1 MHTTHTWTANAQRP
15 ISNEVTSEFQ
25 SGKAQATVGLA
36 AIENLSM
43 EIHQLRYFVAVAN
56 EGSFSRA
63 AAKVRVAQ
71 PSLSQQIR
79 KLEAEVGQPLF
90 DRLPRSVVLTEA
102 GRCLIDYARQILAS
116 IGDAR
121 RCVDELKG
129 EVAGGLAVGAIP
141 TIAPYVLPELIG
153 KFQKHYPAVTLEIV
167 EDVTDGITRRVEAG
181 ELDVALASTC
191 QQSPTLRREP
201 LGNEPLLALVPK
213 GHPLAK
219 KPLVT
224 LDDLKSQRFL
234 LLHEMHCLS
243 QQVNHLLAARRLR
256 PEIALAGS
264 QLGTIANMVAAEIGV
279 SIVPQ
284 MMVKHQATPGCVSL
298 PFAPPVPERE
308 LNLLYNPLRFQSKA
322 AATFRREA
330 ATALSSQDSSIAR
343 NAKQ

>member
-1 MHTTHTWTANAQRP
+1 
-15 ISNEVTSEFQ
+15 
-25 SGKAQATVGLA
+25 
-36 AIENLSM
+36 M
-43 EIHQLRYFVAVAN
+43 EIHQLRYFVAVAE

-79 KLEAEVGQPLF
+79 KLEAEMGQPLF

-121 RCVDELKG
+121 RCVDEIKG
-129 EVAGGLAVGAIP
+129 EIAGKLAVGAIP
-141 TIAPYVLPELIG
+141 TIAPYMLPGLVVA
-153 KFQKHYPAVTLEIV
+153 FQKHYPEVTLEIV
-167 EDVTDGITRRVEAG
+167 EDVTDGITRRIEAG

-191 QQSPTLRREP
+191 QQSPTLRRES
-201 LGNEPLLALVPK
+201 LGSEALLALVPE
-213 GHPLAK
+213 GHPLTNK
-219 KPLVT
+219 TVIEF
-224 LDDLKSQRFL
+224 DDLKSQRFL

-243 QQVNHLLAARRLR
+243 QQVNHLLEARRLR

-264 QLGTIANMVAAEIGV
+264 QLSTIANMVAAAIGV

-284 MMVKHQATPGCVSL
+284 MMVKHHATPGCVSL
-298 PFAPPVPERE
+298 PFARPVPERE

-322 AATFRREA
+322 AAAFRQEA
-330 ATALSSQDSSIAR
+330 AAALSSEKSAIVQL
-343 NAKQ
+343 

>member
-1 MHTTHTWTANAQRP
+1 
-15 ISNEVTSEFQ
+15 
-25 SGKAQATVGLA
+25 
-36 AIENLSM
+36 M
-43 EIHQLRYFVAVAN
+43 EIHQLRYFVAVAE

-102 GRCLIDYARQILAS
+102 GRCLIDYARQILSS
-116 IGDAR
+116 IDDAR
-121 RCVDELKG
+121 RCVGDLKG
-129 EVAGGLAVGAIP
+129 EIGGKLAVGAIP
-141 TIAPYVLPELIG
+141 TIAPYVLPDLVG
-153 KFQKHYPAVTLEIV
+153 KFQKHYPEVTLEIV
-167 EDVTDGITRRVEAG
+167 EDVTEGITRRVEAG

-191 QQSPTLRREP
+191 HSSPTLRRESV
-201 LGNEPLLALVPK
+201 GNEPLLALLPER
-213 GHPLAK
+213 HPLAK
-219 KPLVT
+219 KTLVE

-243 QQVNHLLAARRLR
+243 QQVHHLLEARRLR

-264 QLGTIANMVAAEIGV
+264 QLGTIANMVAAGIGV

-284 MMVKHQATPGCVSL
+284 LMVNHQAIPGCVSL

-322 AATFRREA
+322 AAAFRREA
-330 ATALSSQDSSIAR
+330 AAAFSSHDSSIAP

>member
-1 MHTTHTWTANAQRP
+1 
-15 ISNEVTSEFQ
+15 
-25 SGKAQATVGLA
+25 
-36 AIENLSM
+36 M
-43 EIHQLRYFVAVAN
+43 EIHQLRYFIAVAD

-102 GRCLIDYARQILAS
+102 GRCFIDYARQILAS

-129 EVAGGLAVGAIP
+129 EVAGALAVGAIS
-141 TIAPYVLPELIG
+141 TIAPYVLPELVVT
-153 KFQKHYPAVTLEIV
+153 FQKHYPQVTLEIV
-167 EDVTDGITRRVEAG
+167 EDVTAGITRRIEAG

-191 QQSPTLRREP
+191 QQSPTLRREA
-201 LGNEPLLALVPK
+201 LASEPLLALVPE

-219 KPLVT
+219 KTMVE

-243 QQVNHLLAARRLR
+243 QQVNHLLESRRLR

-264 QLGTIANMVAAEIGV
+264 QLSTIANMVAASIGV

-284 MMVKHQATPGCVSL
+284 LMVKHYATPGCVSL

-322 AATFRREA
+322 AAAFRQEA
-330 ATALSSQDSSIAR
+330 AAALSGQESPVAR
-343 NAKQ
+343 DVAE

>member
-1 MHTTHTWTANAQRP
+1 
-15 ISNEVTSEFQ
+15 
-25 SGKAQATVGLA
+25 
-36 AIENLSM
+36 M
-43 EIHQLRYFVAVAN
+43 EIHQLRYFVAVAD

-129 EVAGGLAVGAIP
+129 EVSGALAVGAIP
-141 TIAPYVLPELIG
+141 TIAPYVLPELVVT
-153 KFQKHYPAVTLEIV
+153 FQKHYPQVTLEIV
-167 EDVTDGITRRVEAG
+167 EDVTDGITRRIEAG

-191 QQSPTLRREP
+191 QPNPSLRRES
-201 LGNEPLLALVPK
+201 LATEPLLALVPEE
-213 GHPLAK
+213 HPLAK
-219 KPLVT
+219 RHLVEF
-224 LDDLKSQRFL
+224 DDLKSQRFL

-243 QQVNHLLAARRLR
+243 QQVNHLLESRRLR

-264 QLGTIANMVAAEIGV
+264 QLSTIANMVAASIGI

-284 MMVKHQATPGCVSL
+284 MMVKHHATPGCVSL

-308 LNLLYNPLRFQSKA
+308 LNFLSNPRRFQNKA
-322 AATFRREA
+322 AAAFRREA
-330 ATALSSQDSSIAR
+330 AAALSAKDLSITPVA
-343 NAKQ
+343 QE

>member
-1 MHTTHTWTANAQRP
+1 
-15 ISNEVTSEFQ
+15 
-25 SGKAQATVGLA
+25 
-36 AIENLSM
+36 M
-43 EIHQLRYFVAVAN
+43 EIHQLRYFVAVAD

-121 RCVDELKG
+121 RSVDELKD
-129 EVAGGLAVGAIP
+129 EVSGRLAVGAIP
-141 TIAPYVLPELIG
+141 TIAPYILPELVG
-153 KFQKHYPAVTLEIV
+153 KFQKHYPEVSLEIV

-181 ELDVALASTC
+181 ELDVALASTS
-191 QQSPTLRREP
+191 QQSPTLRRESV
-201 LGNEPLLALVPK
+201 GNEPLLALVPE

-219 KPLVT
+219 KALVE

-243 QQVNHLLAARRLR
+243 QQVHHLLESRRLR

-284 MMVKHQATPGCVSL
+284 MMVKHRATSGCVSL

-322 AATFRREA
+322 AAAFRQEA
-330 ATALSSQDSSIAR
+330 AAALSCEDSSIAR
-343 NAKQ
+343 NAV

>member
-1 MHTTHTWTANAQRP
+1 
-15 ISNEVTSEFQ
+15 
-25 SGKAQATVGLA
+25 
-36 AIENLSM
+36 M
-43 EIHQLRYFVAVAN
+43 EIHQLRYFVAVAD

-90 DRLPRSVVLTEA
+90 DRLPRSVMLTEA

-129 EVAGGLAVGAIP
+129 EIAGKVAVGAIP
-141 TIAPYVLPELIG
+141 TIAPYVLPELVVT
-153 KFQKHYPAVTLEIV
+153 FQKHYPDVTLEIV
-167 EDVTDGITRRVEAG
+167 EDVTDGITRRIEGG

-191 QQSPTLRREP
+191 RQTPTLRRES
-201 LGNEPLLALVPK
+201 LGNEQLLALVPK
-213 GHPLAK
+213 EHPLAK
-219 KPLVT
+219 KTLIE

-243 QQVNHLLAARRLR
+243 QQVNHLLESHRLR

-264 QLGTIANMVAAEIGV
+264 QLSTIGNMVAASIGI

-284 MMVKHQATPGCVSL
+284 MMVKHHATPGCVSL

-322 AATFRREA
+322 AAAFREEA
-330 ATALSSQDSSIAR
+330 AAALPGQESVSR
-343 NAKQ
+343 NAK

>member
-1 MHTTHTWTANAQRP
+1 
-15 ISNEVTSEFQ
+15 
-25 SGKAQATVGLA
+25 
-36 AIENLSM
+36 M
-43 EIHQLRYFVAVAN
+43 EIHQLRYFVAVAE

-129 EVAGGLAVGAIP
+129 EIAGKVAVGAIP
-141 TIAPYVLPELIG
+141 TIAPYVLPELVVT
-153 KFQKHYPAVTLEIV
+153 FQKHYPDVTLEIV
-167 EDVTDGITRRVEAG
+167 EDVTKGVTRRIDAG
-181 ELDVALASTC
+181 ELDVALVSTC
-191 QQSPTLRREP
+191 QQSPTLRRES
-201 LGNEPLLALVPK
+201 LGTEPLLALVPK
-213 GHPLAK
+213 AHTLAK
-219 KPLVT
+219 KDFVEF
-224 LDDLKSQRFL
+224 DDLKSLRFL

-243 QQVNHLLAARRLR
+243 QQVNHLLESRRLR

-264 QLGTIANMVAAEIGV
+264 QLNTIANMVAASIGV

-284 MMVKHQATPGCVSL
+284 MMVKHHATPGCVSL
-298 PFAPPVPERE
+298 PFASPVPLRE

-322 AATFRREA
+322 AAAFRREA
-330 ATALSSQDSSIAR
+330 AAALSS
-343 NAKQ
+343 

>member
-1 MHTTHTWTANAQRP
+1 M
-15 ISNEVTSEFQ
+15 
-25 SGKAQATVGLA
+25 
-36 AIENLSM
+36 
-43 EIHQLRYFVAVAN
+43 RYFVAVAD

-90 DRLPRSVVLTEA
+90 DRLPRSVVITEA
-102 GRCLIDYARQILAS
+102 GRCLLEYARQILAS

-129 EVAGGLAVGAIP
+129 KIAGDVAVGAIP
-141 TIAPYVLPELIG
+141 TIAPYVLPELVVT
-153 KFQKHYPAVTLEIV
+153 FQKHYPDVTLHIV
-167 EDVTDGITRRVEAG
+167 EDVTAGIARRIEAG

-191 QQSPTLRREP
+191 QKSPTLRIER
-201 LGNEPLLALVPK
+201 LGNEPLLALVPEE
-213 GHPLAK
+213 HPLVK
-219 KPLVT
+219 QTVVT
-224 LDDLKSQRFL
+224 FDDLKSQRFL

-243 QQVNHLLAARRLR
+243 QQVNHLLESRRLH

-264 QLGTIANMVAAEIGV
+264 QLSTIANMVAAGIGV

-284 MMVKHQATPGCVSL
+284 MMVKHQVTPGCVSL

-308 LNLLYNPLRFQSKA
+308 LNVLYNPLRFQSKA
-322 AATFRREA
+322 AAAFRQEA
-330 ATALSSQDSSIAR
+330 AAAFSAGDSSIAHE
-343 NAKQ
+343 AT

>member
-1 MHTTHTWTANAQRP
+1 V
-15 ISNEVTSEFQ
+15 E
-25 SGKAQATVGLA
+25 L
-36 AIENLSM
+36 
-43 EIHQLRYFVAVAN
+43 HQLRYFVAVAD

-102 GRCLIDYARQILAS
+102 GRCFLDYARQIIAS

-129 EVAGGLAVGAIP
+129 VVAGKLAFGAIP
-141 TIAPYVLPELIG
+141 TIAPYALPNLVSTFHE
-153 KFQKHYPAVTLEIV
+153 HYPDVTLEIV
-167 EDVTDGITRRVEAG
+167 EDVTDGITRRIEAG
-181 ELDVALASTC
+181 ELDVALVSTC
-191 QQSPTLRREP
+191 QQTPSLRRER
-201 LGNEPLLALVPK
+201 LGNEPLLALLPEA
-213 GHPLAK
+213 HPLAK
-219 KPLVT
+219 QTEIT

-243 QQVNHLLAARRLR
+243 QQVHHLLESRRLR

-264 QLGTIANMVAAEIGV
+264 QLTTIANMVAAEIGV

-284 MMVKHQATPGCVSL
+284 MMAKHQAIPGCVTL
-298 PFAPPVPERE
+298 QFAPPVPERE
-308 LNLLYNPLRFQSKA
+308 LNVIYNPLRYQTKA
-322 AATFRREA
+322 AAAFREEA
-330 ATALSSQDSSIAR
+330 AAAFASEESPSAGEAEQEGS
-343 NAKQ
+343 

>member
-1 MHTTHTWTANAQRP
+1 
-15 ISNEVTSEFQ
+15 
-25 SGKAQATVGLA
+25 
-36 AIENLSM
+36 M
-43 EIHQLRYFVAVAN
+43 ELHQLRYFVAVAD

-79 KLEAEVGQPLF
+79 KLEAEIGQPLF

-102 GRCLIDYARQILAS
+102 GRCLLEYARQILAS

-129 EVAGGLAVGAIP
+129 KIAGDVAVGAIP
-141 TIAPYVLPELIG
+141 TIAPYVLPELVVT
-153 KFQKHYPAVTLEIV
+153 FQNHYPDVTLHIV
-167 EDVTDGITRRVEAG
+167 EDVTEGITRRIEAG

-191 QQSPTLRREP
+191 PRSPTLRVEL
-201 LGNEPLLALVPK
+201 LGREPLLALVPE

-219 KPLVT
+219 QTVVSF
-224 LDDLKSQRFL
+224 DDLKSQRFL

-243 QQVNHLLAARRLR
+243 QQVHHLLESRRLL

-264 QLGTIANMVAAEIGV
+264 QLSTIANMVAAEIGV

-284 MMVKHQATPGCVSL
+284 MMVNHQATPGCVSL
-298 PFAPPVPERE
+298 PFAAPVPERE
-308 LNLLYNPLRFQSKA
+308 LNVLYNPLRFQSKA
-322 AATFRREA
+322 AAAFREEA
-330 ATALSSQDSSIAR
+330 AAALPPPKFVDR
-343 NAKQ
+343 E

>member
-1 MHTTHTWTANAQRP
+1 M
-15 ISNEVTSEFQ
+15 EV
-25 SGKAQATVGLA
+25 
-36 AIENLSM
+36 
-43 EIHQLRYFVAVAN
+43 HQLRYFVAVAD

-63 AAKVRVAQ
+63 AAKVRVSQ

-79 KLEAEVGQPLF
+79 KLEAEMGQPLF

-129 EVAGGLAVGAIP
+129 EVAGKVAVGAIP
-141 TIAPYVLPELIG
+141 TIAPYVLPGLVVT
-153 KFQKHYPAVTLEIV
+153 FQKHYPDVILEIV
-167 EDVTDGITRRVEAG
+167 EDVTDSITRRIEVG
-181 ELDVALASTC
+181 ELDVALASSC
-191 QQSPTLRREP
+191 RPSPTLRRESV
-201 LGNEPLLALVPK
+201 GAEPLLALVPEK
-213 GHPLAK
+213 HPLAK
-219 KPLVT
+219 KNVVE

-243 QQVNHLLAARRLR
+243 QQVNHLLESRRLR

-264 QLGTIANMVAAEIGV
+264 QLSTIANMVAASIGV

-284 MMVKHQATPGCVSL
+284 MMVKHYATPGCVSL

-308 LNLLYNPLRFQSKA
+308 LNFLSNPLRFQSKA
-322 AATFRREA
+322 AAAFRREA
-330 ATALSSQDSSIAR
+330 AAALSAKDLSIIPV
-343 NAKQ
+343 AKE

>member
-1 MHTTHTWTANAQRP
+1 
-15 ISNEVTSEFQ
+15 
-25 SGKAQATVGLA
+25 
-36 AIENLSM
+36 M
-43 EIHQLRYFVAVAN
+43 EIHQLRYFVAVAE

-121 RCVDELKG
+121 RCVDELKD
-129 EVAGGLAVGAIP
+129 EVAGRLAVGAIP
-141 TIAPYVLPELIG
+141 TIAPYVLPELVVT
-153 KFQKHYPAVTLEIV
+153 FQKHYPEVTLDIV
-167 EDVTDGITRRVEAG
+167 EDVTEGITRRIEAG

-191 QQSPTLRREP
+191 QQSPTLRRES
-201 LGNEPLLALVPK
+201 LGNEPLLALVPE

-219 KPLVT
+219 KTLIT

-243 QQVNHLLAARRLR
+243 QQVHHLLESHRLH
-256 PEIALAGS
+256 PEVALAGS
-264 QLGTIANMVAAEIGV
+264 QLSTIANMVAAEIGV

-284 MMVKHQATPGCVSL
+284 MMVKHHATPGCVSL

-308 LNLLYNPLRFQSKA
+308 LNFLHNPLRFQSRA
-322 AATFRREA
+322 AAAFRQEA
-330 ATALSSQDSSIAR
+330 AALLSGGDSQTAGDA
-343 NAKQ
+343 

>member
-1 MHTTHTWTANAQRP
+1 
-15 ISNEVTSEFQ
+15 
-25 SGKAQATVGLA
+25 
-36 AIENLSM
+36 M
-43 EIHQLRYFVAVAN
+43 EIHQLRYFVAVAE

-79 KLEAEVGQPLF
+79 KLEADVGQPLF

-121 RCVDELKG
+121 RCVDEFKN
-129 EVAGGLAVGAIP
+129 EVAGRLAVGAIP
-141 TIAPYVLPELIG
+141 TIAPYVLPELVG
-153 KFQKHYPAVTLEIV
+153 KFQKHYPEVTLEIV
-167 EDVTDGITRRVEAG
+167 EDVTDGIARRVEAG

-191 QQSPTLRREP
+191 QQAPTLRRES
-201 LGNEPLLALVPK
+201 LGSEPLLALVPK

-219 KPLVT
+219 KTLVAM
-224 LDDLKSQRFL
+224 DDLKSQRFL

-264 QLGTIANMVAAEIGV
+264 QLGTIANMVAAAIGV

-322 AATFRREA
+322 AAAFRQEA
-330 ATALSSQDSSIAR
+330 AAAFSCQDSSIAP
-343 NAKQ
+343 NAK

>member
-1 MHTTHTWTANAQRP
+1 
-15 ISNEVTSEFQ
+15 
-25 SGKAQATVGLA
+25 
-36 AIENLSM
+36 M
-43 EIHQLRYFVAVAN
+43 EIHQLRYFVAVAE

-79 KLEAEVGQPLF
+79 KLEGEIGQPLF

-102 GRCLIDYARQILAS
+102 GRCLLEYAQQILAS

-129 EVAGGLAVGAIP
+129 KIAGHVAVGAIP
-141 TIAPYVLPELIG
+141 TIAPYVLPELVVT
-153 KFQKHYPAVTLEIV
+153 FQKHYPDVTLHIV
-167 EDVTDGITRRVEAG
+167 EDVTAGITRRIEAG

-191 QQSPTLRREP
+191 QRSPTLRVEL

-213 GHPLAK
+213 GHALAK
-219 KPLVT
+219 QSAIT

-243 QQVNHLLAARRLR
+243 QQVHHLLESRRLQ
-256 PEIALAGS
+256 PQVALAGS
-264 QLGTIANMVAAEIGV
+264 QLSTIANMVAADIGV

-284 MMVKHQATPGCVSL
+284 MMMKHHATPGCVSV
-298 PFAPPVPERE
+298 PFAPPVPQRE
-308 LNLLYNPLRFQSKA
+308 LNALYNPLRFQTKA
-322 AATFRREA
+322 AAAFRQEAAAALSPEAVPIAREA
-330 ATALSSQDSSIAR
+330 T
-343 NAKQ
+343 

>member
-1 MHTTHTWTANAQRP
+1 
-15 ISNEVTSEFQ
+15 
-25 SGKAQATVGLA
+25 
-36 AIENLSM
+36 M
-43 EIHQLRYFVAVAN
+43 EIHQLRYFVAVAD

-102 GRCLIDYARQILAS
+102 GRC
-116 IGDAR
+116 
-121 RCVDELKG
+121 VDELKD
-129 EVAGGLAVGAIP
+129 EVAGRLAVGAIP
-141 TIAPYVLPELIG
+141 TIAPYVLPELVVT
-153 KFQKHYPAVTLEIV
+153 FQKHYPEVTLEII
-167 EDVTDGITRRVEAG
+167 EDVTDGITRRIEAG

-191 QQSPTLRREP
+191 QQSPTLRRES
-201 LGNEPLLALVPK
+201 LGNEPLLALVPE

-219 KPLVT
+219 KTLVE

-243 QQVNHLLAARRLR
+243 QQVNHLLESRRLR

-264 QLGTIANMVAAEIGV
+264 QLTTSGNMVAAAIGV

-284 MMVKHQATPGCVSL
+284 MMVKHHAIPGCVSL

-322 AATFRREA
+322 AAAFRQETA
-330 ATALSSQDSSIAR
+330 AAFPSPDSS
-343 NAKQ
+343 

>member
-1 MHTTHTWTANAQRP
+1 
-15 ISNEVTSEFQ
+15 
-25 SGKAQATVGLA
+25 
-36 AIENLSM
+36 M
-43 EIHQLRYFVAVAN
+43 EIHQLRYFVAVAD

-121 RCVDELKG
+121 RCVDELKS
-129 EVAGGLAVGAIP
+129 EIAGGLSVGAIP

-153 KFQKHYPAVTLEIV
+153 KFQKHYPEVTLEIV

-191 QQSPTLRREP
+191 QQSPTLRREA

-219 KPLVT
+219 KTLVT

-243 QQVNHLLAARRLR
+243 QQVNHLLAVRRLR
-256 PEIALAGS
+256 PEVALAGS
-264 QLGTIANMVAAEIGV
+264 QLGTIANMVAAAIGV

-322 AATFRREA
+322 AAAFRREA
-330 ATALSSQDSSIAR
+330 AAAFSLQHSSSAR
-343 NAKQ
+343 NPK

>member
-1 MHTTHTWTANAQRP
+1 
-15 ISNEVTSEFQ
+15 
-25 SGKAQATVGLA
+25 
-36 AIENLSM
+36 M
-43 EIHQLRYFVAVAN
+43 EIHQLRYFVAVAD
-56 EGSFSRA
+56 EGNFSRA

-102 GRCLIDYARQILAS
+102 GRCLLEYARQILAS

-129 EVAGGLAVGAIP
+129 KIAGDVAVGAIP
-141 TIAPYVLPELIG
+141 TIAPYVLPELVVR
-153 KFQKHYPAVTLEIV
+153 FQNHYSEVKLEIV
-167 EDVTDGITRRVEAG
+167 EDVTDGITRRIEAG

-191 QQSPTLRREP
+191 QQSPTLRRER
-201 LGNEPLLALVPK
+201 LGNEPLLALVPE
-213 GHPLAK
+213 GHSLAK
-219 KPLVT
+219 KTLIE
-224 LDDLKSQRFL
+224 LDDLKSERFL

-243 QQVNHLLAARRLR
+243 QQVNHLLEARRLR

-264 QLGTIANMVAAEIGV
+264 QLSTIANMVAAGIGI
-279 SIVPQ
+279 SIVPE
-284 MMVKHQATPGCVSL
+284 MMVKHQAVPGCVSL

-322 AATFRREA
+322 AAAFRQEA
-330 ATALSSQDSSIAR
+330 AAAFSSEEASVAR
-343 NAKQ
+343 DEKS

>member
-1 MHTTHTWTANAQRP
+1 
-15 ISNEVTSEFQ
+15 
-25 SGKAQATVGLA
+25 
-36 AIENLSM
+36 M
-43 EIHQLRYFVAVAN
+43 ETHQLRYFVAVAD
-56 EGSFSRA
+56 EGNFSRA

-121 RCVDELKG
+121 RSVDELKD
-129 EVAGGLAVGAIP
+129 EVSGRLAVGAIP
-141 TIAPYVLPELIG
+141 TIAPYILPELVG
-153 KFQKHYPAVTLEIV
+153 KFQKHYPEVTLEIV

-191 QQSPTLRREP
+191 QQSSTLRRES
-201 LGNEPLLALVPK
+201 LGNEPLLALVPE

-219 KPLVT
+219 KTLVE

-243 QQVNHLLAARRLR
+243 QQVHHLLDSRRLS

-284 MMVKHQATPGCVSL
+284 MMVKHQATSGCVSL

-322 AATFRREA
+322 AAAFRQEA
-330 ATALSSQDSSIAR
+330 AAALSWEDSSIAR
-343 NAKQ
+343 NAV